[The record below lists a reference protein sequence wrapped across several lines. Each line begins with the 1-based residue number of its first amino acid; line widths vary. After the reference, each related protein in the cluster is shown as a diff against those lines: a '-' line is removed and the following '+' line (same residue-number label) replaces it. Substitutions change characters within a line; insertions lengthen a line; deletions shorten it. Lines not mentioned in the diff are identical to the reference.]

1 MPEGNPLV
9 AEAKKDPD
17 GPGAFTAGNGDYG
30 WAGGIGIA
38 ESSMDAFNG
47 IKDGDWVSGGLGMLS
62 LAGEIAGA
70 AIDPFGYLMSSV
82 ASFLMEHVQPLKDM
96 LDSVAG
102 NPPVIQSYADTWGNV
117 SKALGER
124 KTDFDNA
131 VKNGTTGWTGAGADA
146 YRAFAAEHSDALS
159 GAATVAGAISTV
171 TMIMGQVVSFVRE
184 TVRQL
189 IADLVGKLIAW
200 VMEEVFSLGFGT
212 PVVVAQATAA
222 IAKWGKKIGELLKKL
237 TDTIRKVSPL
247 LSKLVDLFEKIAKV
261 FGKVL
266 GKVSGLDGLKV
277 KEGGFVRKI
286 PKEGGGVHARAH
298 GEGGSGDGGHADGDS
313 PSADPADSS
322 PDGGA
327 EAGSR
332 RGSGR
337 DGSSSRAEDGPSPVG
352 DESPDG
358 SPSAVRSGDGGGS
371 ATRSG
376 DGSSSPGRG
385 GDGPSHVG
393 ESNPAST
400 GDSSPSH
407 VGDDSPAPTRGGDNS
422 PSRVG
427 DNSPAPARG
436 GDNSPSHVGDNNPA
450 PTRAGDNTPSH
461 GGDNSPAPT
470 RAGDNSP
477 SRVGDSNL
485 APTRSGDSSPSH
497 VGDSNPAPTRSGDNS
512 PSHVSDSN
520 PALTRSGDS
529 SPSHVGDNSPAPTRS
544 GDNSPSH
551 VGDNNPAPT
560 RAGDSSPSHVGDSS
574 AAPAHSGSAGRAD
587 GGAPPAARTDGP
599 GAHSGADTPSSA
611 APPRVDGSTSASGTA
626 PTAPRTGEPGT
637 SVPSP
642 RGGGDGL
649 PPQGGQPAMGGMPPG
664 GGAPGG
670 GGLGGGSPRPGG
682 GGGWTGTPGSPGA
695 PHVDA
700 PARPRP
706 GGDLPGGRPRTPD
719 APAPAARGFGP
730 GTHSPET
737 RPGGPTPGTRG
748 PETRPGGPTPGSHGP
763 DTRPSSPT
771 PNTRGPETRPGSSAP
786 ATHGPDTHPSNPT
799 PSTQGP
805 GHTHPGDPHGG
816 ATPDP
821 HTDTPHHH
829 DNPPPDPDAPTPHDP
844 LPPDEV
850 NARHAESTPSGSSYH
865 AGDPDMGD
873 LPHRVQPDPDGRYT
887 VDVHVTPD
895 GHARIGDRLYTPEEF
910 ADVLRRN
917 GDYDG
922 RPIRLIGCDAS
933 SNDFAHRLSREL
945 DTEVLAP
952 SKPAWTDSHG
962 RVFSS
967 DYEIGPD
974 GRMRPRIPPDGE
986 WSVHHPDGTTH
997 AAGDSG
1003 FAPDTRHHEP
1013 HDVDADSAR
1022 HRGDDDT
1029 RQRQNPAP
1037 DHDPDAPAPR
1047 HVPEDRNPLSRQ
1059 QEHDLTD
1066 PQRQAEVRRNP
1077 QHGTDFTPTG
1087 GEHVPV
1093 GPGSTHPDAPRPPH
1107 AGEPFPDGQ
1116 PLQPNRSYQVVD
1128 ADGNPRGTYHTDDTG
1143 RVTHID
1149 TSHPNVPPRLA
1160 DGSPNPAYH
1169 PNPDVTH
1176 PHPDTTYRVEID
1188 GHHQTFHTDADG
1200 VPHPSVQYHRPDFEG
1215 PTVEIDRNHPN
1226 APGPKQSFAEGGPYE
1241 PHRRYDVT
1249 DSNGVHRGAFYT
1261 DANGHVRWAEVDS
1274 GRIARTNPDWRG
1286 IENLPGNP
1294 EVHLR
1299 QRFEPGGVP
1308 NDFHDPARFQG
1319 ARQHDVRLPSSRSFL
1334 DSHPDLEPNSR
1345 YVVHSSYGSGQNR
1358 FEQIRSV
1365 YWTDANGNVAAV
1377 ETFRPHHPDLNNPA
1391 PNMVYDVDGGR
1402 FTYQTGP
1409 HVDGGPS
1416 QTVHGHSQ
1424 RPEVA
1429 DEWELSR
1436 RDGTAQGESGRLGAG
1451 MGLYDGGH
1459 IAGNQFRGPGEL
1471 INMMSQ
1477 WRPQN
1482 QGWPNQAGADHWYA
1496 FETDLANHLKNG
1508 GTIDGIDV
1516 FPLRHDGELVPHTIQ
1531 VRWVEVG
1538 ADGKPIVHLRSFTNT
1553 PPGAS

>member
-9 AEAKKDPD
+9 VDAKKDPD

-146 YRAFAAEHSDALS
+146 YRKFAAEHSDALS

-189 IADLVGKLIAW
+189 IADLVGKLVAW

-298 GEGGSGDGGHADGDS
+298 GGEGGSADGDS
-313 PSADPADSS
+313 GSASHADDAPSHGD
-322 PDGGA
+322 
-327 EAGSR
+327 EGSA
-332 RGSGR
+332 
-337 DGSSSRAEDGPSPVG
+337 DGSSSGA
-352 DESPDG
+352 
-358 SPSAVRSGDGGGS
+358 RSGDGGE
-371 ATRSG
+371 AA
-376 DGSSSPGRG
+376 SSPGRSGDSSAPGDSGPAPNQAG
-385 GDGPSHVG
+385 G
-393 ESNPAST
+393 
-400 GDSSPSH
+400 SSPSH
-407 VGDDSPAPTRGGDNS
+407 VGDGDPARAGGSAPSHVGDGDPARAGGSAPSHSGDTSPAPTRSPSQVGDSGPAATRGGDAPPSHIGDTGPAPARGGDAPPSHVGDTGPAPTRGGD
-422 PSRVG
+422 
-427 DNSPAPARG
+427 AP
-436 GDNSPSHVGDNNPA
+436 PSHVSDTGPA
-450 PTRAGDNTPSH
+450 PTR
-461 GGDNSPAPT
+461 GGDAP
-470 RAGDNSP
+470 
-477 SRVGDSNL
+477 
-485 APTRSGDSSPSH
+485 
-497 VGDSNPAPTRSGDNS
+497 
-512 PSHVSDSN
+512 PSHVSDSG
-520 PALTRSGDS
+520 PAPTRGGDAP
-529 SPSHVGDNSPAPTRS
+529 PSHVGDASSAPAHSGAPGHADGGGPAP
-544 GDNSPSH
+544 G
-551 VGDNNPAPT
+551 
-560 RAGDSSPSHVGDSS
+560 RAEGG
-574 AAPAHSGSAGRAD
+574 APAHSGSSAG
-587 GGAPPAARTDGP
+587 GT
-599 GAHSGADTPSSA
+599 GAHSGGDTPSSA

-642 RGGGDGL
+642 RGGGDGV
-649 PPQGGQPAMGGMPPG
+649 PPQGGQPAMGGGMPPAG
-664 GGAPGG
+664 GGAPTGG
-670 GGLGGGSPRPGG
+670 AGGGSPRSGGG
-682 GGGWTGTPGSPGA
+682 GGGWTGTSGSPGA
-695 PHVDA
+695 STPHVD
-700 PARPRP
+700 PSARPRT
-706 GGDLPGGRPRTPD
+706 GGDLPAGRPRTPD
-719 APAPAARGFGP
+719 TPAPAARGGFGP
-730 GTHSPET
+730 GTRGPDA
-737 RPGGPTPGTRG
+737 RPGGPTPSTHG
-748 PETRPGGPTPGSHGP
+748 PDTRPGNTGPGSTHGPDTRPGSPTPSTHGPGSRPGNSGPGSTHGP
-763 DTRPSSPT
+763 DTRPSGGPAPT
-771 PNTRGPETRPGSSAP
+771 HPG
-786 ATHGPDTHPSNPT
+786 THGPDS
-799 PSTQGP
+799 P
-805 GHTHPGDPHGG
+805 GTHPG
-816 ATPDP
+816 TPDHAP
-821 HTDTPHHH
+821 DGGTPHDHT
-829 DNPPPDPDAPTPHDP
+829 PPDPDAPTPHDP

-910 ADVLRRN
+910 AEVLRRN

-922 RPIRLIGCDAS
+922 RPVRLIGCDAS

-974 GRMRPRIPPDGE
+974 GKMRPRIPPDGE
-986 WSVHHPDGTTH
+986 WSVHHPDGSTH

-1003 FAPDTRHHEP
+1003 FAPDTRHHDP
-1013 HDVDADSAR
+1013 HDVDAGSAR

-1029 RQRQNPAP
+1029 RQRHNPAP
-1037 DHDPDAPAPR
+1037 DADPDAPPR

-1107 AGEPFPDGQ
+1107 AGERFPADQ

-1128 ADGNPRGTYHTDDTG
+1128 ADGNPRGTYHTDGTG

-1149 TSHPNVPPRLA
+1149 AAHPNVPPRIPTGLA
-1160 DGSPNPAYH
+1160 DPAFKPNPDYH
-1169 PNPDVTH
+1169 PNPDVVH

-1200 VPHPSVQYHRPDFEG
+1200 VPHPSVQYHRPDFDG
-1215 PTVEIDRNHPN
+1215 PAVPIKADDPR
-1226 APGPKQSFAEGGPYE
+1226 APGPKSSFAEGGPYD
-1241 PHRRYDVT
+1241 PHTKYEVVDKK
-1249 DSNGVHRGAFYT
+1249 GVHRGTFYT
-1261 DANGHVRWAEVDS
+1261 DAEGHVRWAEVDS
-1274 GRIARTNPDWRG
+1274 GRIARTNPDWKG
-1286 IENLPGNP
+1286 IDNP
-1294 EVHLR
+1294 AFVPRDAEVHLR
-1299 QRFEPGGVP
+1299 QGIDPKAEVPEGVRDPDRF
-1308 NDFHDPARFQG
+1308 RG
-1319 ARQHDVRLPSSRSFL
+1319 ATQHDVDLPKGKSFL
-1334 DSHPDLEPNSR
+1334 DAQPKNPDGSPKLEPNSK
-1345 YVVHSSYGSGQNR
+1345 YVVHSEYRDGDKTIDQA
-1358 FEQIRSV
+1358 RSV
-1365 YWTDANGNVAAV
+1365 YWTDEHGRVAVV

-1391 PNMVYDVDGGR
+1391 PNMVYHVDEGR

-1409 HVDGGPS
+1409 EVTGGPA
-1416 QTVHGHSQ
+1416 QTVHGHSAN
-1424 RPEVA
+1424 PELA
-1429 DEWELSR
+1429 PEHEFLR
-1436 RDGTAQGESGRLGAG
+1436 RDGTAQGQSGRLGAG

-1471 INMMSQ
+1471 VNMMSQ

-1482 QGWPNQAGADHWYA
+1482 QGWPNQAGRDHWYA
-1496 FETDLANHLKNG
+1496 FESDLAEHLRKG
-1508 GTIDGIDV
+1508 GGIDGIDV
-1516 FPLRHDGELVPHTIQ
+1516 FPLRHDGDLVPHTIQ
-1531 VRWVEVG
+1531 VRWVEVDAAG
-1538 ADGKPIVHLRSFTNT
+1538 HRSVHLRSFTNT
-1553 PPGAS
+1553 PAGTP

>member
-9 AEAKKDPD
+9 VDAKKDPD

-47 IKDGDWVSGGLGMLS
+47 IKDGDWVSGGLGVLS
-62 LAGEIAGA
+62 LAGEVAGA

-277 KEGGFVRKI
+277 KEGGFVHKV
-286 PKEGGGVHARAH
+286 PKEGGGVHTRA
-298 GEGGSGDGGHADGDS
+298 GSSSHADDG
-313 PSADPADSS
+313 S
-322 PDGGA
+322 PDGGSAPSA
-327 EAGSR
+327 EH
-332 RGSGR
+332 SGESSPP
-337 DGSSSRAEDGPSPVG
+337 DSGSSPSR
-352 DESPDG
+352 
-358 SPSAVRSGDGGGS
+358 
-371 ATRSG
+371 
-376 DGSSSPGRG
+376 
-385 GDGPSHVG
+385 
-393 ESNPAST
+393 T
-400 GDSSPSH
+400 GDSSPSEA
-407 VGDDSPAPTRGGDNS
+407 GDPARAGESAPSPSGDTGPAPTRSPSHTGDSGPAPTRGGDAGPSHVGDNGPEPLRGDAA

-427 DNSPAPARG
+427 DTGSAPARGGDAAPSHVGDSGPSPTRGGDAAPSRVGDTGPVPTRGGDASPSHVGDSGTASTRGGDAVPSHVGDNGPAPARG
-436 GDNSPSHVGDNNPA
+436 GDSA
-450 PTRAGDNTPSH
+450 
-461 GGDNSPAPT
+461 
-470 RAGDNSP
+470 
-477 SRVGDSNL
+477 
-485 APTRSGDSSPSH
+485 PSH
-497 VGDSNPAPTRSGDNS
+497 VGDSGPAPTHSGA
-512 PSHVSDSN
+512 PSHAD
-520 PALTRSGDS
+520 G
-529 SPSHVGDNSPAPTRS
+529 GAP
-544 GDNSPSH
+544 P
-551 VGDNNPAPT
+551 
-560 RAGDSSPSHVGDSS
+560 
-574 AAPAHSGSAGRAD
+574 HSGAPGRAD
-587 GGAPPAARTDGP
+587 GGAPAHSGSSAVGP
-599 GAHSGADTPSSA
+599 GAHSGGDSPSSA
-611 APPRVDGSTSASGTA
+611 APPRVDGATSASGTA
-626 PTAPRTGEPGT
+626 PAAPRTGEPGT

-664 GGAPGG
+664 GGGTPAGG
-670 GGLGGGSPRPGG
+670 AGGGSPRPGG
-682 GGGWTGTPGSPGA
+682 GGGGWTGTSGSPGA
-695 PHVDA
+695 STPHPDA
-700 PARPRP
+700 PTRPRT
-706 GGDLPGGRPRTPD
+706 GADRPRTPD
-719 APAPAARGFGP
+719 APAPAARGGFGP
-730 GTHSPET
+730 GT
-737 RPGGPTPGTRG
+737 
-748 PETRPGGPTPGSHGP
+748 HGP
-763 DTRPSSPT
+763 DTRPGSPTPSTNGPGRPGPGGPT
-771 PNTRGPETRPGSSAP
+771 PNTHGPDARPGSRP
-786 ATHGPDTHPSNPT
+786 GGTHGPDTRPAGSAPSTHAPGSHPDARPGSPT
-799 PSTQGP
+799 PGHPDTP
-805 GHTHPGDPHGG
+805 GTHPG
-816 ATPDP
+816 TPD
-821 HTDTPHHH
+821 HTPDGGTPHDHT
-829 DNPPPDPDAPTPHDP
+829 PPDPDAPTPHDP

-865 AGDPDMGD
+865 AGDPDLGD

-910 ADVLRRN
+910 AEVLRRN

-922 RPIRLIGCDAS
+922 RPVRLIGCDAG

-986 WSVHHPDGTTH
+986 WSVHHPDGSTH

-1003 FAPDTRHHEP
+1003 FAPDTRHHDP
-1013 HDVDADSAR
+1013 YDVDAGSAR

-1029 RQRQNPAP
+1029 RQRHNPAP
-1037 DHDPDAPAPR
+1037 DHDPDAPPR
-1047 HVPEDRNPLSRQ
+1047 HVPEDRNPLSQQ
-1059 QEHDLTD
+1059 QERDLTD

-1107 AGEPFPDGQ
+1107 AGERFPADQ
-1116 PLQPNRSYQVVD
+1116 PLQPNRSYQVAD
-1128 ADGNPRGTYHTDDTG
+1128 ADGNPRGTYHTDGTG

-1160 DGSPNPAYH
+1160 DGRPNPAYH

-1200 VPHPSVQYHRPDFEG
+1200 APHPSVQYHRPDFEG
-1215 PTVEIDRNHPN
+1215 PAVEIDRNHPN
-1226 APGPKQSFAEGGPYE
+1226 APGPKESFAEGGPYE

-1249 DSNGVHRGAFYT
+1249 DSNGVHRGTFHT

-1308 NDFHDPARFQG
+1308 ADFRDPGRFQG
-1319 ARQHDVRLPSSRSFL
+1319 AQQHDVRLPSNRSFL

-1358 FEQIRSV
+1358 FEQVRSV

-1391 PNMVYDVDGGR
+1391 PNMVYDVDSGR

-1409 HVDGGPS
+1409 HVDGGPA

-1471 INMMSQ
+1471 VNMMSQ

-1482 QGWPNQAGADHWYA
+1482 QGWPTQAGPDHWYA

-1538 ADGKPIVHLRSFTNT
+1538 ADGEPIVHLRSFTNT
-1553 PPGAS
+1553 PAGAS

>member
-9 AEAKKDPD
+9 AQAKQDPD

-62 LAGEIAGA
+62 LAGEVAGA

-117 SKALGER
+117 AKALGER

-286 PKEGGGVHARAH
+286 PNEGGGVRARAH
-298 GEGGSGDGGHADGDS
+298 GDGPDGSDGDGPVGSRDGSSGSDGDGPDGSRDGSPGADGDS
-313 PSADPADSS
+313 PSSDPMNTD
-322 PDGGA
+322 P
-327 EAGSR
+327 GSR
-332 RGSGR
+332 R
-337 DGSSSRAEDGPSPVG
+337 SSSR
-352 DESPDG
+352 DG
-358 SPSAVRSGDGGGS
+358 SPSAHGEDGAPSPAGDGSPDGSRSGDGPPS
-371 ATRSG
+371 ATDPSPTRS
-376 DGSSSPGRG
+376 
-385 GDGPSHVG
+385 PSHG
-393 ESNPAST
+393 
-400 GDSSPSH
+400 GDSSPSAARG
-407 VGDDSPAPTRGGDNS
+407 GDSTPHGGDGSPSPAGPSPTRGGGDTAPSPTRGADSTPHAGDTS
-422 PSRVG
+422 PSPTRGGG
-427 DNSPAPARG
+427 DTAPSPTRGADSTPHTGDTTPSPARGADSAPHTGDTSPSPTRGGGDSTPSPTRGADSTPHAGDTTPSPARG
-436 GDNSPSHVGDNNPA
+436 GDS
-450 PTRAGDNTPSH
+450 
-461 GGDNSPAPT
+461 
-470 RAGDNSP
+470 SP
-477 SRVGDSNL
+477 SRGGD
-485 APTRSGDSSPSH
+485 
-497 VGDSNPAPTRSGDNS
+497 
-512 PSHVSDSN
+512 
-520 PALTRSGDS
+520 
-529 SPSHVGDNSPAPTRS
+529 
-544 GDNSPSH
+544 
-551 VGDNNPAPT
+551 
-560 RAGDSSPSHVGDSS
+560 
-574 AAPAHSGSAGRAD
+574 
-587 GGAPPAARTDGP
+587 GAPDSGHSPAARANG
-599 GAHSGADTPSSA
+599 SGSDAPSSA
-611 APPRVDGSTSASGTA
+611 APPRADGSTSASGTA
-626 PTAPRTGEPGT
+626 PAAPRTGAGAGEA
-637 SVPSP
+637 VPSP
-642 RGGGDGL
+642 RGGGDGI
-649 PPQGGQPAMGGMPPG
+649 PPQGGQPAVGGMPPG
-664 GGAPGG
+664 GGVPGGG
-670 GGLGGGSPRPGG
+670 GGLGGSASPRTGG
-682 GGGWTGTPGSPGA
+682 AGWTGTPGTPGA
-695 PHVDA
+695 HVDA
-700 PARPRP
+700 P
-706 GGDLPGGRPRTPD
+706 GRPRAGSDLPAGRTPE
-719 APAPAARGFGP
+719 PAPAARGFGP
-730 GTHSPET
+730 GPDT
-737 RPGGPTPGTRG
+737 RPGGPAPSRPG
-748 PETRPGGPTPGSHGP
+748 PDTRPGGAHGPDNANPARTDTRPGSHGP
-763 DTRPSSPT
+763 DS
-771 PNTRGPETRPGSSAP
+771 
-786 ATHGPDTHPSNPT
+786 DT
-799 PSTQGP
+799 P
-805 GHTHPGDPHGG
+805 GHSPHDNSPHDSTHDGN
-816 ATPDP
+816 
-821 HTDTPHHH
+821 PHH
-829 DNPPPDPDAPTPHDP
+829 DAPTPPDPDLPHHTDP
-844 LPPDEV
+844 LSPDEV
-850 NARHAESTPSGSSYH
+850 NARHAESTPAGSSYH

-895 GHARIGDRLYTPEEF
+895 GHARIGGRLYTPEEF

-922 RPIRLIGCDAS
+922 RPVRLIGCDAG

-974 GRMRPRIPPDGE
+974 GKLRPRIPPDGE
-986 WSVHHPDGTTH
+986 WSVHRPDGTTH
-997 AAGDSG
+997 AAGDGG
-1003 FAPDTRHHEP
+1003 FAPDTRHHDP
-1013 HDVDADSAR
+1013 HDVDAGSSR

-1029 RQRQNPAP
+1029 RQRQQPGAGQ
-1037 DHDPDAPAPR
+1037 DPDA
-1047 HVPEDRNPLSRQ
+1047 VPEDRNPLSRQ
-1059 QEHDLTD
+1059 QERELTD
-1066 PQRQAEVRRNP
+1066 PQHQAEVRRNP

-1087 GEHVPV
+1087 GDSVPV

-1107 AGEPFPDGQ
+1107 AGERFPGDQ
-1116 PLQPNRSYQVVD
+1116 PLQPNRSYQVAD
-1128 ADGNPRGTYHTDDTG
+1128 ADGNPRGTYHTDGTG

-1149 TSHPNVPPRLA
+1149 TAHPNVPPRLA
-1160 DGSPNPAYH
+1160 NGDPNPAYH

-1176 PHPDTTYRVEID
+1176 PHPDTTYRVEVD

-1200 VPHPSVQYHRPDFEG
+1200 VPHPSVQYHRPDFAGE
-1215 PTVEIDRNHPN
+1215 TVDITPDHPN
-1226 APGPKQSFAEGGPYE
+1226 APGPRQSFAEGGPYE

-1249 DSNGVHRGAFYT
+1249 DSNGVHRGVFHT
-1261 DANGHVRWAEVDS
+1261 DAQGHVRWAEVES
-1274 GRIARTNPDWRG
+1274 GRIARTNPDWRA
-1286 IENLPGNP
+1286 INNLPGNP

-1299 QRFEPGGVP
+1299 QRFDPDAEVPAGVR
-1308 NDFHDPARFQG
+1308 DPERFRG
-1319 ARQHDVRLPSSRSFL
+1319 AQQHDVRLPSNRSFL
-1334 DSHPDLEPNSR
+1334 DSNPDLQPNSR
-1345 YVVHSSYGSGQNR
+1345 YVVHSSYREGDAR
-1358 FEQIRSV
+1358 IDQIRSV
-1365 YWTDANGNVAAV
+1365 YWTDGNGNVAAV

-1409 HVDGGPS
+1409 HVDGAPA

-1424 RPEVA
+1424 RPQVA

-1436 RDGTAQGESGRLGAG
+1436 RDGTAQGDSGRLGAG

-1482 QGWPNQAGADHWYA
+1482 QGWPKQAGPDHWYA
-1496 FETDLANHLKNG
+1496 FETDLANHLKRG
-1508 GTIDGIDV
+1508 GKIDGIDV
-1516 FPLRHDGELVPHTIQ
+1516 FPLRHDGDLVPHTIQ
-1531 VRWVEVG
+1531 VRWVEVDAAG
-1538 ADGKPIVHLRSFTNT
+1538 VKVVHMRSFPNT
-1553 PPGAS
+1553 PAGAP